1 MTSQTTDL
9 PVWVGTDELAKHLS
23 MARRQ
28 LFELKANGTLLA
40 GDHWRANGNGTRRT
54 RLVWDVRAVDLTLR
68 DRARLREVG

>member
-1 MTSQTTDL
+1 
-9 PVWVGTDELAKHLS
+9 